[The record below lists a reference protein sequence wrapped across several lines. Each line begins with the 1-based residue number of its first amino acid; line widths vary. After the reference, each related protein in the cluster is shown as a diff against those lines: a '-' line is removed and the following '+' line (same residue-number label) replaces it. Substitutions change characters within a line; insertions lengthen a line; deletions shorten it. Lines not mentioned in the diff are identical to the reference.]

1 MRARDPWLRII
12 LVAAL
17 AATGACRDR
26 QAATAPAVAPGDET
40 TPAIAPV
47 AVPLPLDELR
57 AAQPAPALCSLD
69 YIDDLHA
76 EGILPV
82 ARARPVRFRGWFGTA
97 GHEPAGDFELVLAG
111 KDAAWAVAMVTGA
124 PRPDVADYFDALSM
138 EMSGFDR
145 TANLSAAAPGTY
157 EIVLL
162 MREGGAAIACGTV
175 KRIRLQ

>member
-1 MRARDPWLRII
+1 MRARAPWLRII
-12 LVAAL
+12 VVAAL
-17 AATGACRDR
+17 AATGACRER
-26 QAATAPAVAPGDET
+26 QVAPAPAVAPGDET
-40 TPAIAPV
+40 TRAIAPV
-47 AVPLPLDELR
+47 AIPLPLDELR
-57 AAQPAPALCSLD
+57 AAQSSPALCSLD

-82 ARARPVRFRGWFGTA
+82 ARAHPVRFRGWFGTA
-97 GHEPAGDFELVLAG
+97 AREPAGDFELVLAG
-111 KDAAWAVAMVTGA
+111 NDAAWASPMATGA
-124 PRPDVADYFDALSM
+124 SRPDVADYFDALSM

-162 MREGGAAIACGTV
+162 MRESGATIACGTA